1 MALNNP
7 ERAVN
12 THSVLDSSMIGSIGS
27 LVHHSFLHS
36 NCKPRWITQHIQV
49 IPPAVTPPP
58 ISFMALIVTQDI
70 YKDNEILIFKGA
82 DFSGNPFRPNNEPN
96 STRYKTYQYN
106 SVLKNCS
113 IRPYIL
119 FLLILLYTME
129 DIGVKGMID
138 KHY

>member
-1 MALNNP
+1 MDHT
-7 ERAVN
+7 
-12 THSVLDSSMIGSIGS
+12 THTSD
-27 LVHHSFLHS
+27 
-36 NCKPRWITQHIQV
+36 

-96 STRYKTYQYN
+96 STRYKTYQCN

-113 IRPYIL
+113 IRPYIHPVPVD
-119 FLLILLYTME
+119 LIVHNGGHMGQRY
-129 DIGVKGMID
+129 DR
-138 KHY
+138 